1 MYVYTYSTSVSFSI
15 SYFYHD
21 CVVLFCSQREPV
33 KFDVHLQGAPI
44 EVVQLV
50 QNIKDVSLSRCL
62 VCCNVR
68 LAHIGSIKQ

>member
-1 MYVYTYSTSVSFSI
+1 
-15 SYFYHD
+15 
-21 CVVLFCSQREPV
+21 V

-50 QNIKDVSLSRCL
+50 QNIKDVSLSCFL

-68 LAHIGSIKQ
+68 FEHVGSIKQ